1 MNIGKLSPDLEI
13 ETTHGKL
20 RLSQL
25 RGKKVILYFY
35 PKAFTSGCTREL
47 QRFVELYDDFKK
59 LNAEV
64 IGVSVD
70 DLETVKKFAE
80 KYGARFPLAADKDKV
95 VANTYGVLNDRG
107 TSAQRITFVLDEK
120 GRVIEILR
128 GLRKAEEHAD
138 RALEVVRKGKP

>member
-1 MNIGKLSPDLEI
+1 MNIGELSPDLEI

-47 QRFVELYDDFKK
+47 QRFVEQYDDFKK

-64 IGVSVD
+64 IG
-70 DLETVKKFAE
+70 
-80 KYGARFPLAADKDKV
+80 
-95 VANTYGVLNDRG
+95 
-107 TSAQRITFVLDEK
+107 
-120 GRVIEILR
+120 
-128 GLRKAEEHAD
+128 
-138 RALEVVRKGKP
+138 